1 MGIIHMENQK
11 LCEELKQSYI
21 DEMKDIL
28 FEESIVWDDNY
39 VNIKDYT
46 TNFDFAQEDKKKEFY
61 MFLGKYLAIDEIQ
74 KRL

>member
-1 MGIIHMENQK
+1 MSVIQRENQK

-28 FEESIVWDDNY
+28 FEESIVWDDYY

-46 TNFDFAQEDKKKEFY
+46 TNFDFAQEDNKKEFY

>member
-1 MGIIHMENQK
+1 MSVIQRENQK

-28 FEESIVWDDNY
+28 FECEQLWDENY
-39 VNIKDYT
+39 LNPKDYSP
-46 TNFDFAQEDKKKEFY
+46 NFDYGQEDNSKWFY
-61 MFLGKYLAIDEIQ
+61 IVLGKYLAIDEIQ

>member
-1 MGIIHMENQK
+1 MSIIQRENQK

-28 FEESIVWDDNY
+28 FECQISWGIRHLNPETSP
-39 VNIKDYT
+39 
-46 TNFDFAQEDKKKEFY
+46 NFISSEEKEQKEFY
-61 MFLGKYLAIDEIQ
+61 ILLGKYLAIDEIQ